1 MTGEDRKGD
10 IGVGRGWSAENGIN
24 QMKRFLLQA
33 RRRWVWAVWPYPGDN
48 QSAELDQIAGTWA
61 NSVSLD
67 LSSRQE
73 AW

>member
-33 RRRWVWAVWPYPGDN
+33 RRRWV
-48 QSAELDQIAGTWA
+48 
-61 NSVSLD
+61 
-67 LSSRQE
+67 
-73 AW
+73 